1 MAEFYATKLD
11 ASDDRV
17 KTQSVTEVTYLR
29 QAYVESAYAIN
40 KDAGVQVTD
49 KQTDLKKALQA
60 GKITKEQ
67 YEKSVA
73 ELREFS
79 ETEYAQREIEAAD
92 KEAASLGD
100 DAASAEIIK
109 EISREREEEKEEVRL
124 KVKYYASNYREHIV
138 RATKMRL
145 ISRDL
150 SVDAK
155 KEKELDRIEKA
166 LKELED
172 ACRTKYSNTKTFADR
187 YLSAG
192 PTPPKKKLSGSFEQD
207 SAFKYE
213 GK

>member
-17 KTQSVTEVTYLR
+17 KTQSVTEVTYTR
-29 QAYVESAYAIN
+29 EAYVESAYAIN
-40 KDAGVQVTD
+40 KDAGVQITD
-49 KQTDLKKALQA
+49 KKADLYAALEA

-67 YEKSVA
+67 YEKSIS

-79 ETEYAQREIEAAD
+79 EADYAQREIEAEA
-92 KEAASLGD
+92 KEAASVGD
-100 DAASAEIIK
+100 EAAAAEIIK
-109 EISREREEEKEEVRL
+109 DISKEREEEKEEIRL
-124 KVKYYASNYREHIV
+124 KVKFYATNYREHII

-145 ISRDL
+145 ISRDTSL
-150 SVDAK
+150 DAE
-155 KEKELDRIEKA
+155 KEKELDRIETA

-187 YLSAG
+187 YLSSG
-192 PTPPKKKLSGSFEQD
+192 PTPPKKKLSGAFQQD

>member
-17 KTQSVTEVTYLR
+17 KTQSVTEVTYTK
-29 QAYVESAYAIN
+29 QAYVESAYVIN
-40 KDAGVQVTD
+40 KDAGVQVTK
-49 KQTDLKKALQA
+49 KQTDLKQALIA
-60 GKITKEQ
+60 GKITNEQ
-67 YEKSVA
+67 YTKSVS
-73 ELREFS
+73 ELREF
-79 ETEYAQREIEAAD
+79 TQLDYAQREQEAEA
-92 KEAASLGD
+92 KEAASAGD
-100 DAASAEIIK
+100 VAASAEIIK
-109 EISREREEEKEEVRL
+109 EISKEREEEKEKVSL
-124 KVKYYASNYREHIV
+124 KVKYYATNYREHII

-145 ISRDL
+145 ISRDTDL
-150 SVDAK
+150 DFE
-155 KEKELDRIEKA
+155 KEKELDRIENA

-172 ACRTKYSNTKTFADR
+172 ACRIKYSNTKTFADR